1 MNRLNSEDYIR
12 AAYYLENEEG
22 EAKPGRIAQR
32 LGVSK
37 NTVSA
42 MVGKLARK
50 KLLVHESY
58 GRVRL
63 GKAGMELGRKLT
75 YRHRLI
81 ESFLYEILKV
91 PKGKIHGEAC
101 RLEHDFGEE
110 SIIGIRKIL
119 KNPKM
124 CPHGKD
130 INA

>member
-50 KLLVHESY
+50 NLLMHEKY
-58 GRVRL
+58 GKVNL
-63 GKAGMELGRKLT
+63 HG
-75 YRHRLI
+75 
-81 ESFLYEILKV
+81 LKPHTIPTGV
-91 PKGKIHGEAC
+91 NTDAIICPVGWCAEASAQVV
-101 RLEHDFGEE
+101 EVQ
-110 SIIGIRKIL
+110 
-119 KNPKM
+119 
-124 CPHGKD
+124 
-130 INA
+130 